1 MPHFKLEEAS
11 PLPLV
16 GSGLQV
22 ELPPSNVLVDAG
34 SMWRGN
40 SGGGSVCKHR
50 TGVLGILNA
59 FVPDVHGALPAPF
72 CFS

>member
-1 MPHFKLEEAS
+1 MPHFKLEEVS
-11 PLPLV
+11 PMPLV
-16 GSGLQV
+16 GPGLQV

-50 TGVLGILNA
+50 TGVLLCQM
-59 FVPDVHGALPAPF
+59 FVVPYLPP
-72 CFS
+72 SVSLR